1 MKTQEWKEVNWPD
14 QLAKLLKVD
23 QLAINAQYGCSNNY
37 IGWMF
42 RQTLEHIK
50 PNDKIVIITTSIK
63 RWWWFHDHP
72 HCTNHNA
79 TNFKNS
85 PLTRTQRRA
94 VEHFLLELQDN
105 EKDHMISL
113 ENMLA
118 WHLVKSHHLNAQ
130 IAILPGFEN
139 IKGMHTCIGSL
150 YDVDWKEHDSNDSNQ
165 KQIFL
170 DKHDNYDPKD
180 CHLHEHN
187 HVILAEKL
195 YDYFQYQQPIDLT
208 KGFRENI
215 IF

>member
-1 MKTQEWKEVNWPD
+1 
-14 QLAKLLKVD
+14 
-23 QLAINAQYGCSNNY
+23 
-37 IGWMF
+37 
-42 RQTLEHIK
+42 
-50 PNDKIVIITTSIK
+50 
-63 RWWWFHDHP
+63 
-72 HCTNHNA
+72 
-79 TNFKNS
+79 
-85 PLTRTQRRA
+85 
-94 VEHFLLELQDN
+94 
-105 EKDHMISL
+105 
-113 ENMLA
+113 MLA